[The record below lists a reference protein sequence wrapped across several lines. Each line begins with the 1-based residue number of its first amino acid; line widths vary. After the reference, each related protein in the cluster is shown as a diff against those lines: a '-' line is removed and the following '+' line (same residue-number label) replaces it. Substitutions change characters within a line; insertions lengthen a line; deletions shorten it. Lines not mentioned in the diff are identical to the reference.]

1 MKYFISRNLSYCLLH
16 KIKLTIVHVPH
27 IIDIHVLFVCFVC
40 EGEKET

>member
-1 MKYFISRNLSYCLLH
+1 
-16 KIKLTIVHVPH
+16 VHVPH